1 MPRVLR
7 VRRDPPARRR
17 LLCGLLREPVLLR
30 LSSSPLP
37 LLFLQPPKAALS
49 IPQPGDM
56 QTVDELNELPEWV
69 DAVLVLMVRLLLVFI
84 SVLQVLLWTFLA
96 CLVADILTYLRGY

>member
-17 LLCGLLREPVLLR
+17 LLCGLHRDPVLLR
-30 LSSSPLP
+30 LSSSP
-37 LLFLQPPKAALS
+37 LFLQPPKAALS